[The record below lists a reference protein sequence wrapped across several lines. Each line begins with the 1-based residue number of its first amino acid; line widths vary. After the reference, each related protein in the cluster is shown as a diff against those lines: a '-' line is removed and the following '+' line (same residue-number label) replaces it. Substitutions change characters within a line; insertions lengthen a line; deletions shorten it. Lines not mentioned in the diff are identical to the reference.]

1 MFQILINHSGLSL
14 GEIEVTNS
22 LFEGYDSYQF
32 NIDNDFE
39 FASILEIEF
48 IKDNEIPFFDII
60 PIEKWSFLIEI
71 IKNIKKR
78 RGKKGLRFKIIITEI
93 FKIDKDHPVPKII
106 RRAVFI
112 LNQKDDLDFVKGLE
126 RIEISIENIDEIY
139 RFHEMK
145 EKEEEKITN
154 NRFDNDKDQDNQNN
168 TRFFIFNEVTRKW
181 TVVK

>member
-14 GEIEVTNS
+14 GEIEVINS
-22 LFEGYDSYQF
+22 LLEGYDSYQF

-78 RGKKGLRFKIIITEI
+78 RGRKGLRFKIIITEI
-93 FKIDKDHPVPKII
+93 FKINKNHPEPQIL

-112 LNQKDDLDFVKGLE
+112 LNQRNDLDFIKGLE

-139 RFHEMK
+139 RFYQIK
-145 EKEEEKITN
+145 EEEEEKITN
-154 NRFDNDKDQDNQNN
+154 NKFKNDKDQDNQNK
-168 TRFFIFNEVTRKW
+168 TRIFIFNEITRKW
-181 TVVK
+181 TVLK